1 MNLVADA
8 VIHAYNFD
16 PSNYAHERYSRRFA
30 LGTYSH
36 HKLWSPDDPKYI
48 LGEAEFLLDFDEEDV
63 AAAVFGESPIDVA
76 AYHATPIFDFF
87 RDGLVSME
95 KGARLKERYPRRIIF
110 YGAVPLVDRNEAM
123 AILEEQVRT
132 YRVDGIKFYP
142 ALYVDGRTIATP
154 IDSED
159 IALPVIERAAELG
172 IRNFAVHKSIPLGP
186 TTTDPYRMD
195 DVVVPA
201 AKFPDLNFQIVHA
214 GIAFTEETAMLLHR
228 FRNVYANLEGTSGY
242 ILRKPRVF
250 YEAIG
255 MMAEWGSYEQIIWAS
270 GCNLSHPRPLI
281 EHLINGSMPEDLV
294 QGRGCPSL
302 DDRAKSL
309 ILGGN
314 LLRLHGLP
322 DCFEPGFED
331 EFTRMRRT
339 SPQPW
344 SRIRQRAAAVS

>member
-1 MNLVADA
+1 MPLIADA

-30 LGTYSH
+30 LGTWSH
-36 HKLWSPDDPKYI
+36 HKLWSPDDPKY
-48 LGEAEFLLDFDEEDV
+48 LLSESEFLRDFDEEDL
-63 AAAVFGESPIDVA
+63 AAAVFGESPVDVA

-95 KGARLKERYPRRIIF
+95 KGARLKERYPRRILF
-110 YGAVPLVDRNEAM
+110 YGAVPLLDRKQAL
-123 AILEEQVRT
+123 AILEEQVGT

-142 ALYVDGRTIATP
+142 AFYADGRTLPTP
-154 IDSED
+154 MDSED

-172 IRNFAVHKSIPLGP
+172 ITNFAVHKSIPLGP
-186 TTTDPYRMD
+186 TTTEPYRMD

-201 AKFPDLNFQIVHA
+201 ARFPDLNFQIVHA

-242 ILRKPRVF
+242 IFRKPRVF

-255 MMAEWGSYEQIIWAS
+255 TMAEWGSYEQIIWAS

-281 EHLINGSMPEDLV
+281 ERFLAGSMPEELV
-294 QGRGCPSL
+294 EGSGYPPL
-302 DDRAKSL
+302 DARAKGL

-314 LLRLHGLP
+314 LMRLHGMP
-322 DCFEPGFED
+322 DEIDPACED
-331 EFTRMRRT
+331 AFTAMRRT
-339 SPQPW
+339 NPQPW
-344 SRIRQRAAAVS
+344 SRVRQRAEAGA

>member
-1 MNLVADA
+1 MTLTADA
-8 VIHAYNFD
+8 VIHAYNFA
-16 PSNYAHERYSRRFA
+16 PSNFAHERYSRRFA

-36 HKLWSPDDPKYI
+36 HKLWSPDDPAYI
-48 LGEAEFLLDFDEEDV
+48 LDQADFLLDFDEEDV
-63 AAAVFGESPIDVA
+63 AAAVFGETAIDVA

-95 KGARLKERYPRRIIF
+95 KGARLKEKYPQRIIF
-110 YGAVPLVDRNEAM
+110 YGAVPLVDRAQAM
-123 AILEEQVRT
+123 RILEEQVRT

-142 ALYVDGRTIATP
+142 ALYVDGRTIPTP
-154 IDSED
+154 MDSAD

-172 IRNFAVHKSIPLGP
+172 IANFAVHKSIPLGP

-201 AKFPDLNFQIVHA
+201 AMFPELNFQIVHA

-270 GCNLSHPRPLI
+270 GCNLSHPRPLL
-281 EHLINGSMPEDLV
+281 ERFQEGTMPEDMV
-294 QGRGCPSL
+294 AERGCPPL
-302 DDRAKSL
+302 DARAKSL
-309 ILGGN
+309 VLGGN
-314 LLRLHGLP
+314 LLRLHGRADALG
-322 DCFEPGFED
+322 PGFED

-339 SPQPW
+339 RPAPW
-344 SRIRQRAAAVS
+344 SRVRQRAAERA

>member
-1 MNLVADA
+1 MALIADA

-30 LGTYSH
+30 LGTWSH
-36 HKLWSPDDPKYI
+36 HKLWSPDDPKY
-48 LGEAEFLLDFDEEDV
+48 LLSESEFICDFDEEDV
-63 AAAVFGESPIDVA
+63 AAAVFGESPVDIA

-95 KGARLKERYPRRIIF
+95 KGARLKERYPRRILF
-110 YGAVPLVDRNEAM
+110 YGAVPLVEKKQAM
-123 AILEEQVRT
+123 AILEEQVST

-142 ALYVDGRTIATP
+142 ALYVEGRTIATP

-172 IRNFAVHKSIPLGP
+172 ITNFAVHKSIPLGP
-186 TTTDPYRMD
+186 TTTEPYRMD

-281 EHLINGSMPEDLV
+281 EGVLAGSMPEDLV
-294 QGRGCPSL
+294 EGSGCPPL
-302 DDRAKSL
+302 DERAKNL

-314 LLRLHGLP
+314 LARLHGLP
-322 DCFEPGFED
+322 DEFDPGFED
-331 EFTRMRRT
+331 VFTRMRQT
-339 SPQPW
+339 NPEPW
-344 SRIRQRAAAVS
+344 SLIRQRARAAA

>member
-1 MNLVADA
+1 MSLIADA
-8 VIHAYNFD
+8 VIHAYNFA
-16 PSNYAHERYSRRFA
+16 PSNFAHERYSRRFA
-30 LGTYSH
+30 QGTYSH
-36 HKLWSPDDPKYI
+36 HKLWSPDDPRYV
-48 LGEAEFLLDFDEEDV
+48 LSESQFLVDFDEEDV

-87 RDGLVSME
+87 KDGLVSME
-95 KGARLKERYPRRIIF
+95 KGARLKERYPRRVIF
-110 YGAVPLVDRNEAM
+110 YGAVPLVDRKEAM
-123 AILEEQVRT
+123 AILEEQVKT

-142 ALYVDGRTIATP
+142 ALYVDGRTIPTP

-172 IRNFAVHKSIPLGP
+172 ITNFAVHKSIPLGP

-201 AKFPDLNFQIVHA
+201 AKFPDLKFQIVHA

-281 EHLINGSMPEDLV
+281 EHFLEGSMPEDLV
-294 QGRGCPSL
+294 TGRGCPPL
-302 DDRAKSL
+302 DARAKSL

-314 LLRLHGLP
+314 LLRLHGWP
-322 DCFEPGFED
+322 QSFEPGFDDPFVE
-331 EFTRMRRT
+331 MRKEN
-339 SPQPW
+339 PEPW
-344 SRIRQRAAAVS
+344 SRVRPREAALS